1 MRFCSWTQ
9 LNLRHAFPV
18 QIFSSSCSAQICI
31 VCRRWI
37 RDWCGWSGEDMAQIV
52 TQQRDLVHVEL
63 VVIMQDEIVAWFAR
77 ALQTSGIFEWKSS
90 QIKTPVCTTHTW
102 IPMWEHKKKSNIS
115 GVMIFV
121 STSVPGGTFP
131 PLPLFV
137 CILKKLRG
145 VLNKASKQ
153 LSLIS
158 IKRKSKAWFNL
169 TSLAKIY
176 WMSFLTMTQLG

>member
-1 MRFCSWTQ
+1 
-9 LNLRHAFPV
+9 
-18 QIFSSSCSAQICI
+18 
-31 VCRRWI
+31 
-37 RDWCGWSGEDMAQIV
+37 
-52 TQQRDLVHVEL
+52 
-63 VVIMQDEIVAWFAR
+63 
-77 ALQTSGIFEWKSS
+77 
-90 QIKTPVCTTHTW
+90 
-102 IPMWEHKKKSNIS
+102 
-115 GVMIFV
+115 MIFV